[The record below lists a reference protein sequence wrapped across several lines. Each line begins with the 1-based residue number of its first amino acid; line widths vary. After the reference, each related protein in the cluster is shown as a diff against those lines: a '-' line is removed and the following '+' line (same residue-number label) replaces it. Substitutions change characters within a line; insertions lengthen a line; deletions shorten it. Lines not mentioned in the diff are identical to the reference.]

1 MRHYK
6 LSGKIQLGMISVPS
20 ALRIVYGSEGHP
32 SYTFVWRQVLVLCV
46 KNKRYIELFELIR
59 YGFLTLNLGL

>member
-20 ALRIVYGSEGHP
+20 ALRIVYGSEGDP
-32 SYTFVWRQVLVLCV
+32 SYTFVWRQVLALCV